1 MKVYP
6 RNENYTDCH
15 IILIAFTGSG
25 KSYKAVQMAFSP
37 PAGFGKY
44 SKVTSLKYRTVFLD
58 TSNIFF
64 EDNYQDLLQEWGKIY
79 PKSVIKVHTPEM
91 FAKAWD
97 YGARWIIVSPY
108 ATESTGSYR
117 GKVMEICRAL
127 RSAQAGENTK
137 NRWPLYLYYDEI
149 SDLVDKVRENAVT
162 FVFKRGRQLNMWGR
176 AISQRPQMVNKLL
189 FNESKYKL
197 FFYLTDDEW
206 AGLRT
211 GTYKIKPTVETMEIL
226 YKSFS
231 GEIPRYLYYIY
242 DGHKWIKGK
251 VRE

>member
-1 MKVYP
+1 MRIYP
-6 RNENYTDCH
+6 RDERFSDCH
-15 IILIAFTGSG
+15 LVIIGFTGSG
-25 KSYKAVQMAFSP
+25 KSYKCVQMAFSP
-37 PAGFGKY
+37 PSGYGKY
-44 SKVTSLKYRTVFLD
+44 SKVTSLKYRTVFFD

-64 EDNYQDLLQEWGKIY
+64 EENYQKILQDWGQYY
-79 PKSVIKVHTPEM
+79 PKSVIKVHTPDM

-108 ATESTGSYR
+108 PTEPTGSYR
-117 GKVMEICRAL
+117 RKVLEICRAI
-127 RSAQAGENTK
+127 RTAQAGEKTK
-137 NRWPLYLYYDEI
+137 QRWPIYIYFDEI
-149 SDLVDKVRENAVT
+149 SDLVDKVKENPVT

-176 AISQRPQMVNKLL
+176 AISQRPQMVNKIL

-211 GTYKIKPTVETMEIL
+211 GTYKIKPTVEVMEEL
-226 YKSFS
+226 YNVQ
-231 GEIPRYLYYIY
+231 YLYYVY

-251 VRE
+251 VRA